1 MAWWPSIEMSAPM
14 RESSPASMKRFSK
27 MFSVMTQLPLARARR
42 TMVCACMSVGKPG
55 KGRVWM
61 SVGTSGRSRQAR
73 HQSGPRSIVMPICS
87 YFLRTRPRWRG
98 AKPRTVTGSPA
109 RAPATRKV
117 PASMRSPTTRCS
129 TGWSSETPSISI
141 TGEPAP
147 EILAPISFS
156 RFARSTISGSRAAL
170 SIVVTPLAKTDA
182 IIRFSVAPTLA
193 KLRVTV
199 APVSPCGALAWMLPC
214 LTSNSTPSASRP
226 RMCMSMLRAP
236 MLQPP
241 GIATIARPKRE
252 SRGPRT
258 AVDARICAT
267 RW

>member
-1 MAWWPSIEMSAPM
+1 MVPLDMSAPM
-14 RESSPASMKRFSK
+14 RVSSLASMKRFSK
-27 MFSVMTQLPLARARR
+27 MFSVMTQLPFARARR

-55 KGRVWM
+55 NGSVWM

-73 HQSGPRSIVMPICS
+73 HQSVPRSIEMPICS
-87 YFLRTRPRWRG
+87 YFLSTRPRCSG
-98 AKPRTVTGSPA
+98 AKPRTVTGSPV
-109 RAPATRKV
+109 RAPTARNV

-129 TGWSSETPSISI
+129 TGRSSETPSISM

-147 EILAPISFS
+147 ETFAPISLS
-156 RFARSTISGSRAAL
+156 MFARSTISGSRAAL
-170 SIVVTPLAKTDA
+170 SIVVTPRAKTDA
-182 IIRFSVAPTLA
+182 IMRFSVAPTLA
-193 KLRVTV
+193 KLSVTV

-241 GIATIARPKRE
+241 GMATMARPNRE

-258 AVDARICAT
+258 AVEARICAT